1 MTQPNRAPSE
11 LPPQLLRLTLRTA
24 LGQIL
29 NGLPDLAAGT
39 IACLHPADIGRIA
52 DTAINLHLIAAEQT
66 PEGKQATADYNART
80 PTDAQNYN
88 DAQLFLLALRDQ
100 TDKLNSTTAILE
112 HDHLIRLKKVTA
124 ALAAAIDH
132 GLGFYMPAGTDD

>member
-1 MTQPNRAPSE
+1 MTQPTRPPAE
-11 LPPQLLRLTLRTA
+11 LPPQLLRLTIRTA

-52 DTAINLHLIAAEQT
+52 EAAINLHLIAAEQT

-80 PTDAQNYN
+80 PADGQAYN
-88 DAQLFLLALRDQ
+88 DAQLFLAAWRGEV
-100 TDKLNSTTAILE
+100 DKLRETTAGLD
-112 HDHLIRLKKVTA
+112 HAHLIRLRNATSI
-124 ALAAAIDH
+124 LAEAIEH
-132 GLGFYMPAGTDD
+132 GLGFFMPAGSDD